1 MKKVNVFEN
10 IEKIMFNKPATII
23 IFKDGGKSVAKCSK
37 DDEYDPFVGYL
48 VALVKYVLPKKYNLV
63 KLLEDEHYQD
73 FYFTGYYHNNVGY
86 TVLNNLIND
95 NTYIATGVVNP
106 GYIYYN
112 YNYNYETRKLICL
125 LKCFANN
132 YYKYEDYFIIHVY
145 DMIKTSIRDKK
156 QLNYIYGSKIFDD
169 YVDNKL
175 SDICKYIGNDV
186 RFGFDFGADVIMDD
200 HDSILKILPTMNVY
214 GSYPESLIKG
224 CGVQRRSG
232 RVPFKKRID
241 YTKYNID
248 KSNDD
253 SVNAMIFNEF
263 LMDFN
268 NTGSCSNEEY
278 FRHATFGLM
287 SELGELK
294 ALLTHI
300 IYTAEYS
307 VDNIAHINRELSDIY
322 WMLCEYISYCDSSFD
337 MSSFQTYINYS
348 IFYHECINTKY
359 SCDDCRQLTH
369 ILTVVDNMIMTVT
382 KIMGMH
388 QRNYEKISYT
398 NDNSFETKKK
408 IIGVYGDKGNIGET
422 GPQGCKADNFVL
434 GHDLLI
440 CDIFNN
446 MLYIVKYI
454 LRSTPSFF
462 FRVSMDKIK
471 KRYPDGLMDPERSIN
486 RKPEDV

>member
-10 IEKIMFNKPATII
+10 IEKIIFNKPVTII
-23 IFKDGGKSVAKCSK
+23 IFKDGSKSVAKCSK
-37 DDEYDPFVGYL
+37 DDTYDPFVGYL

-86 TVLNNLIND
+86 TVLNNITND
-95 NTYIATGVVNP
+95 NTYIATGIVNP
-106 GYIYYN
+106 GDIHYN
-112 YNYNYETRKLICL
+112 YTYETRKLICL

-132 YYKYEDYFIIHVY
+132 YYKYEDYFINHVY
-145 DMIKTSIRDKK
+145 DMIKTNIRDKK

-169 YVDNKL
+169 YADNKL

-200 HDSILKILPTMNVY
+200 HDSILKILPTINIY
-214 GSYPESLIKG
+214 EYYPESLIKD

-232 RVPFKKRID
+232 HVPFEKRID

-248 KSNDD
+248 KFNDD
-253 SVNAMIFNEF
+253 GVNAIIFNEF

-307 VDNIAHINRELSDIY
+307 VDNIAHMNRKLSDIY
-322 WMLCEYISYCDSSFD
+322 WMLCEYVSYCDSSFT
-337 MSSFQTYINYS
+337 MSPFRTYIKYS

-359 SCDDCRQLTH
+359 SCDDCRQLNH

-382 KIMGMH
+382 KIMGIH
-388 QRNYEKISYT
+388 QKILQGH
-398 NDNSFETKKK
+398 NVESFE
-408 IIGVYGDKGNIGET
+408 
-422 GPQGCKADNFVL
+422 C
-434 GHDLLI
+434 HDPLM

-462 FRVSMDKIK
+462 FRVSMDKVK
-471 KRYPDGLMDPERSIN
+471 KRYPDGWMDPERSIN
-486 RKPEDV
+486 RKEGDV